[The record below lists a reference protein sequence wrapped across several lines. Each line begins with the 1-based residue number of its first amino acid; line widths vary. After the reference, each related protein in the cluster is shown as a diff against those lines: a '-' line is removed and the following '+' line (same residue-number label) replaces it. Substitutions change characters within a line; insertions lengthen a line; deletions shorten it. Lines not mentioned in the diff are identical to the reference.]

1 MKQYNREEREN
12 VVTNSMVVE
21 HAKPQEM
28 AVGSSRLCKVV
39 FAELSSDLTNIR
51 KFLYRIK

>member
-1 MKQYNREEREN
+1 MRIGKMIKQN
-12 VVTNSMVVE
+12 MVE

-28 AVGSSRLCKVV
+28 VVGSSRVFKVV

-51 KFLYRIK
+51 KFLDRIK